1 MSKKMKCPNCGATVP
16 ADVKYCRKCHARL
29 DSGRIENLSK
39 PGRRSDDDALRN
51 LPRPVRPSAEQQP
64 AQQPRGDGF
73 FAPEQGGGESVER
86 EAAPERMGRMGP
98 ASDRGPRPTETA
110 RGGDIPGYSGRQTP
124 RNLWQI
130 VAVLALILVVIVVA
144 VVLVIK
150 LNQPAEQG
158 GTPNPSEPFTGVH
171 VIDPDGATP
180 SPDPNGELLSP
191 PEDNEPPAVPT
202 ATPTVTATPIPSP
215 TPMVTPTPAP
225 SSTPNP
231 YNITGIN
238 DTVYISGNGVNIR
251 SGPGTSYQILGNE
264 SAGYELQRTGRTDN
278 GWSRVYYKGAEAYV
292 IDTLITS
299 TKPASTSPSYTVTEA
314 SGTVTVTSDANLRTG
329 PGTNYDVV
337 TVAKTGTQL
346 TRTGVTG
353 NWTRVQYD
361 GKEVFISSGLINQS
375 GGGTSAPQSS
385 QVIINGIGV
394 NVRTGPG
401 TEYSRVGSVSTGDKL
416 PYVGESGNWY
426 QVTYNGQTCYVSKD
440 YAKLG

>member
-110 RGGDIPGYSGRQTP
+110 RGGDI
-124 RNLWQI
+124 

-191 PEDNEPPAVPT
+191 PEDNVGPYGYADRDRHAHPVSHADGDADARAV
-202 ATPTVTATPIPSP
+202 
-215 TPMVTPTPAP
+215 
-225 SSTPNP
+225 
-231 YNITGIN
+231 
-238 DTVYISGNGVNIR
+238 
-251 SGPGTSYQILGNE
+251 L
-264 SAGYELQRTGRTDN
+264 
-278 GWSRVYYKGAEAYV
+278 
-292 IDTLITS
+292 
-299 TKPASTSPSYTVTEA
+299 
-314 SGTVTVTSDANLRTG
+314 
-329 PGTNYDVV
+329 
-337 TVAKTGTQL
+337 
-346 TRTGVTG
+346 
-353 NWTRVQYD
+353 
-361 GKEVFISSGLINQS
+361 
-375 GGGTSAPQSS
+375 
-385 QVIINGIGV
+385 
-394 NVRTGPG
+394 
-401 TEYSRVGSVSTGDKL
+401 
-416 PYVGESGNWY
+416 
-426 QVTYNGQTCYVSKD
+426 
-440 YAKLG
+440 YAQPL